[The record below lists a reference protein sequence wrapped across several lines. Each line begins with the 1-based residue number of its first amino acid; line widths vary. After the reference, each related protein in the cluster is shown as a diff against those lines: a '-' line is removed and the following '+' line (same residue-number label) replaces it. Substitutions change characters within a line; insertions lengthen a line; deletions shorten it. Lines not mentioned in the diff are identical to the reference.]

1 MAALSWEEK
10 IEKAKETAVKKA
22 EKDGLDEQTTQK
34 MVNEAVAKVVMAK
47 NEAESKAAQDKSY
60 IVKVNDNPDY
70 CGIGAGG
77 VQFANGQ
84 AVIKSERMA
93 AWFREH
99 EGYTVTEQ

>member
-1 MAALSWEEK
+1 MAGLTWEEK
-10 IEKAKETAVKKA
+10 IEKAKETASKKA
-22 EKDGLDEQTTQK
+22 EKEGLNEQAAQDLID
-34 MVNEAVAKVVMAK
+34 VAVAKVMK
-47 NEAESKAAQDKSY
+47 EWEDAESKREQNRRY
-60 IVKVNDNPDY
+60 VVKVKDNQFY

-84 AVIKSERMA
+84 AVISSERMA